1 MSVFQNISGSL
12 GDMMMEAAGGQA
24 ANELT
29 STLVMFGL
37 IFAVFYFLLIRPQ
50 QKRQKEHQG
59 MLESLKR
66 GDDVVTTGGLH
77 GTIKAVTPQ
86 TMRVEISQGVTV
98 TIEKSQI
105 AARASQGEASGKSE
119 QKEK

>member
-1 MSVFQNISGSL
+1 MSVFQNIYSAL
-12 GDMMMEAAGGQA
+12 GDTMMEGAGGGA

-29 STLVMFGL
+29 STLIMFGL

-66 GDDVVTTGGLH
+66 GDEIITTGGLH

-105 AARASQGEASGKSE
+105 ATTVSQSDASGKSE